1 MSISEQIRRI
11 RLRASLTQRQ
21 LGRLL
26 GVTRTAVSRLERP
39 DYRGHRVEVLVRIAE
54 ALSCEL
60 SIELRPTAET
70 PDVQAEVGRPGSRA
84 ASVKVTRCGSEY
96 LQRSGERFF
105 AAAGKRIFQR
115 LKDRSHEE
123 KTQGKKALDQMATSV
138 ACQVD
143 RRAAAGHA
151 VRRQV

>member
-11 RLRASLTQRQ
+11 RLRAGLTQKQ

-39 DYRGHRVEVLVRIAE
+39 DYRGHRVEVLAQLAE
-54 ALSCEL
+54 VLSCEL

-70 PDVQAEVGRPGSRA
+70 PNVQAEVGSLVRSCET
-84 ASVKVTRCGSEY
+84 VVTRCGSTFS
-96 LQRSGERFF
+96 QRSTEKRF
-105 AAAGKRIFQR
+105 AVAGKRIFEK
-115 LKDRSHEE
+115 LKDRLNGTEE
-123 KTQGKKALDQMATSV
+123 KTQVEIDQAATSV

-143 RRAAAGHA
+143 
-151 VRRQV
+151 